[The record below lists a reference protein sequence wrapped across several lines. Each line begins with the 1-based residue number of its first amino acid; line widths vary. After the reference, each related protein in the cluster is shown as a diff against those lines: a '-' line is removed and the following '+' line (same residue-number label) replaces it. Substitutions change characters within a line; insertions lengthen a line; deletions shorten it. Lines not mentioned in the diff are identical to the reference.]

1 MPPTLRQVVT
11 QRAGGCCEYCHYP
24 QSVMS
29 GVLHLDHIIPPK
41 FGGTNTADNCA
52 LSCQQCNSK
61 KSDKI
66 NGIDPATGQIER
78 LFNPRRDNWN
88 EHFYLDPNTGVI
100 TGLTLI
106 GRVTIKELGINEPE
120 QIATRLRLLNAH
132 LF

>member
-1 MPPTLRQVVT
+1 MTPTLRQVVT
-11 QRAGGCCEYCHYP
+11 QRADERCEYYHYP
-24 QSVMS
+24 QRVMS

-41 FGGTNTADNCA
+41 FGGANTAENRA
-52 LSCQQCNSK
+52 LSCLQCNGK

-66 NGIDPATGQIER
+66 NGVDPMTGRIER

-88 EHFYLDPNTGVI
+88 KHFYLNQNTGVI
-100 TGLTLI
+100 TGLTPI